1 MALRFSL
8 LRTSF
13 VGAAVFGM
21 LATSSAIWAQDHSS
35 HPAMTMSPSMTM
47 KPAMAM
53 QPAAAASGAQF
64 KAGDLVVTSPWSRAT
79 PKGAKIGAGYL
90 TVRNNGATA
99 DRLLSVE
106 ADIAG
111 KADIHEMSMK
121 DGVMHMRPLGGRHH
135 DRARQKPRSQPV
147 RLSPDADGPEEAART
162 GSVVRRHAA
171 LREGGTV
178 ESHIPDR
185 GNWRSECA
193 EKLIRFRGPACRG
206 HTVAWGHPL
215 LAAAPSTYGAMQHS
229 VFPGLNRYRSQEM
242 RLTGKSAA

>member
-53 QPAAAASGAQF
+53 QAAAAANGAQF

-90 TVRNNGATA
+90 TIRNNGATA
-99 DRLLSVE
+99 DKLLSVE
-106 ADIAG
+106 AGIAG

-121 DGVMHMRPLGGRHH
+121 DGVMHMRPLAGGITIEPGKNLVLNPSGFHLMLM
-135 DRARQKPRSQPV
+135 DLKKPLEQGQSF
-147 RLSPDADGPEEAART
+147 DATLHFEKAGPLKVT
-162 GSVVRRHAA
+162 FQI
-171 LREGGTV
+171 GGIGAV
-178 ESHIPDR
+178 S
-185 GNWRSECA
+185 
-193 EKLIRFRGPACRG
+193 
-206 HTVAWGHPL
+206 
-215 LAAAPSTYGAMQHS
+215 APK
-229 VFPGLNRYRSQEM
+229 N
-242 RLTGKSAA
+242 